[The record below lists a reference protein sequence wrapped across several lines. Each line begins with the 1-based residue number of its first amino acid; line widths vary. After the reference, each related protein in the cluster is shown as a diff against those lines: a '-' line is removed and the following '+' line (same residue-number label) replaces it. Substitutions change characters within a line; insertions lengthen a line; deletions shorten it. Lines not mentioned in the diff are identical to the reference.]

1 MGQENF
7 MNIFLFSCSRLVR
20 RTPQNVKADLVDL
33 LGQPFQRYSDVKN
46 SIFKRLKTD
55 SHRKKERK
63 TARSENFHS

>member
-1 MGQENF
+1 

-20 RTPQNVKADLVDL
+20 RNQQNVGADLVDI
-33 LGQPFQRYSDVKN
+33 LGQPFQRYLDVEN

-55 SHRKKERK
+55 SHRKKKK